1 MNCSQCGALMEDGR
15 VEVHNSPGTIL
26 FKTWSLQDLYW
37 YDKLAKRKSRRRLV
51 ESGQALRSYGCRP
64 CGLVTVDTT
73 AELKPRGGKGRR
85 SVG

>member
-1 MNCSQCGALMEDGR
+1 MNCNRCGAIMEDGR

-51 ESGQALRSYGCRP
+51 ASGQALRSYGCKP

-73 AELKPRGGKGRR
+73 AELEPRGRKRR
-85 SVG
+85 GS

>member
-51 ESGQALRSYGCRP
+51 ESGPALRGHHLCWIQMMTLDQNV
-64 CGLVTVDTT
+64 GQTVQV
-73 AELKPRGGKGRR
+73 R
-85 SVG
+85 SHE